1 MEELNA
7 PAPVESQPRLERRQR
22 SRSSGWRGW
31 MYGARRLYPPLSRT
45 MHRTVLG
52 VLAHDCLNMAQS
64 TAYSAI
70 VALFPTLIVAAAVIG
85 LLPDSTPLRFQ
96 LALFFGRILPPGVS
110 QLLDAYFQN
119 TPNNT
124 HSVRALVGA
133 GFVSFLGASNV
144 MATLMEGL
152 RRAGNYPDDCW
163 TFWQR
168 RRRSFELVPL
178 SLAPLAVASLLVVF
192 GHTVTAWLAASI
204 SPDVRATI
212 YAIALLIRWGVAL
225 GASVGL
231 IALIYHLG
239 VPPHE
244 RVSVAARGK
253 QNIAPLQRLDGMP
266 DGQHGTPVLRHVPA
280 RLGSAAVKSGKLLFG
295 GSVLDQPDVLAPQAW
310 VPTLP
315 GAVVATAMWF
325 LTTLVFGW
333 YVTKFA
339 NYSEVYGSLGVGIA
353 LLFWLYIISLSV
365 LCGAEFNA
373 HFHAQFGGAS
383 VASTEIE
390 PVSEEQPPDSESIQ
404 I

>member
-1 MEELNA
+1 MEELKA
-7 PAPVESQPRLERRQR
+7 STPAEIQPADSQPHSERRLR
-22 SRSSGWRGW
+22 SRRRGWRGW
-31 MYGARRLYPPLSRT
+31 MDGARRLYPVLTRT
-45 MHRTVLG
+45 VRRTVLG

-85 LLPDSTPLRFQ
+85 LLPYTTPVRFQ
-96 LALFFGRILPPGVS
+96 LAIFFDRILPPGVS
-110 QLLDAYFQN
+110 TLLDAYFQN

-144 MATLMEGL
+144 MATMMEGL
-152 RRAGNYPDDCW
+152 RRAGNYPENSW

-178 SLAPLAVASLLVVF
+178 SLVPLAVASMLVVF
-192 GHTVTAWLAASI
+192 GHAVTAWLAASI
-204 SPDVRATI
+204 TSDVRATI
-212 YAIALLIRWGVAL
+212 YAIALLVRWGVAL

-239 VPPHE
+239 VPPHGSPQE
-244 RVSVAARGK
+244 AAPAGPLGVPPEGQPRMSVR
-253 QNIAPLQRLDGMP
+253 
-266 DGQHGTPVLRHVPA
+266 RHMPA
-280 RLGSAAVKSGKLLFG
+280 RLENVAVKSGKLLFG
-295 GSVLDQPDVLAPQAW
+295 GSVLDQPDVLAPREW

-325 LTTLVFGW
+325 LTTLAFGW
-333 YVTKFA
+333 YVTRFA

-373 HFHAQFGGAS
+373 HFHAHFGSLLPIA
-383 VASTEIE
+383 
-390 PVSEEQPPDSESIQ
+390 EEARPDPHQQPPESESVQ
-404 I
+404 V